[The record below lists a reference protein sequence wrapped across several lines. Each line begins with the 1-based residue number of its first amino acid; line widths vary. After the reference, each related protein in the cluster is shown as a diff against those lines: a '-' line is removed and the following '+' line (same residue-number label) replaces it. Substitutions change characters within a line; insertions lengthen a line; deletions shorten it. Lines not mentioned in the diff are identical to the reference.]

1 MVKIAVLG
9 CGLMGTKIAG
19 CMAYHG
25 HRVKIFDVNASA
37 LGTVQEI
44 LDQDKEDLHR
54 DGLMTHH
61 KFLGQVLCMSRLED
75 TVEDAEFIFEA
86 VIEDI
91 DVKKELFERLTQMCK
106 PDAIIGSNSLQCNI
120 DDIAERANCKERIM
134 NLRFLHPVYTIPE
147 VEITTTRHTTP
158 DNVEKVRQLLEKM
171 GKTLFYRSGKEP
183 LILSDIQIASRKLA
197 RRQQILR
204 QRGLAG
210 FPLNDVPGLGHDGNT
225 TPMQDDDCATS
236 NDSDCA
242 ICMDR
247 KRDCLLCPCHHL
259 VTCHECAKSLV
270 NRQDS
275 CPICRKEISEIIR
288 VFTA

>member
-37 LGTVQEI
+37 LATVQEI

-197 RRQQILR
+197 RRKQILR

-288 VFTA
+288 VYTA

>member
-37 LGTVQEI
+37 LSVVQEN
-44 LDQDKEDLHR
+44 LDQDKDELHR
-54 DGLMTHH
+54 DGLMTHP

-75 TVEDAEFIFEA
+75 AVDDAEFIFEA
-86 VIEDI
+86 VIEDL

-120 DDIAERANCKERIM
+120 DEVAERANCKERIM

-158 DNVEKVRQLLEKM
+158 NNVEKVRQLLEKM

-183 LILSDIQIASRKLA
+183 LILSAIQIASRKLA

-210 FPLNDVPGLGHDGNT
+210 FPQNDVPGLGHDGNT
-225 TPMQDDDCATS
+225 TPMQDDECATS
-236 NDSDCA
+236 NEFDCA

-270 NRQDS
+270 NRQDC

>member
-197 RRQQILR
+197 RRKQILR

-288 VFTA
+288 VYTA